1 MQSRIY
7 IKLLIM
13 LVILGILDYL
23 VTVILKI
30 LAHYYPSIT
39 EYSQDI
45 TTGFSV
51 VIIAIG
57 GFYII
62 RVLQRLIFNSFLV
75 KLERSTAST
84 IKIILDILF
93 YTILVMIILAAL
105 KVNLTGVLVGG
116 AVGGIIIGLAV
127 QTIAQNLLS
136 GLLVTTTKT
145 VKPNDAVSLVS
156 WIWGFPVVGE
166 ITKVSILFTE
176 IKTTNGI
183 IVRIPNSAFLGNT
196 IFQKLESE
204 NSLIYPYQ
212 LLVNADVSANE
223 LLNLAKSYIQ
233 DSFSKN
239 KLSNPEIYFTGKN
252 GTTNAFTVIL
262 HFEKMEQFNT
272 LLNLVNE
279 AFEKAYW
286 ELKKKA

>member
-1 MQSRIY
+1 MQTRIY

-93 YTILVMIILAAL
+93 YTILVMVILAAL

-116 AVGGIIIGLAV
+116 AVGGVIIGLAV

>member
-1 MQSRIY
+1 MQTRIY

-93 YTILVMIILAAL
+93 YTILVMVILAAL

-116 AVGGIIIGLAV
+116 AVGGVIIGLAV

-262 HFEKMEQFNT
+262 HFEKMEQLNT

>member
-1 MQSRIY
+1 
-7 IKLLIM
+7 M

-23 VTVILKI
+23 VTVVLKI

-93 YTILVMIILAAL
+93 YTILVMVILAAL

-116 AVGGIIIGLAV
+116 AVGGVIIGLAV

-262 HFEKMEQFNT
+262 HFEKIEQLNT

>member
-1 MQSRIY
+1 MQTRIY

-93 YTILVMIILAAL
+93 YTILVMVILAAL

-262 HFEKMEQFNT
+262 HFEKIEQLNT

>member
-1 MQSRIY
+1 
-7 IKLLIM
+7 M

-93 YTILVMIILAAL
+93 YTILVMVILAAL

-116 AVGGIIIGLAV
+116 AVGGVIIGLAV

-262 HFEKMEQFNT
+262 HFEKMEQLNT

>member
-1 MQSRIY
+1 
-7 IKLLIM
+7 M

-93 YTILVMIILAAL
+93 YTILVMVILAAL

-116 AVGGIIIGLAV
+116 AVGGVIIGLAV

-176 IKTTNGI
+176 MKTTNGT

-262 HFEKMEQFNT
+262 HFEKMEQLNT

>member
-1 MQSRIY
+1 MQTRIY

-93 YTILVMIILAAL
+93 YTILVMVILAAL

-116 AVGGIIIGLAV
+116 AVGGVIIGLAV

-176 IKTTNGI
+176 MKTTNGI

-262 HFEKMEQFNT
+262 HFEKMEQLNT

>member
-262 HFEKMEQFNT
+262 HFEK
-272 LLNLVNE
+272 
-279 AFEKAYW
+279 
-286 ELKKKA
+286 

>member
-1 MQSRIY
+1 
-7 IKLLIM
+7 M

-93 YTILVMIILAAL
+93 YTILVMVILAAL

-116 AVGGIIIGLAV
+116 AVGGVIIGLAV

-262 HFEKMEQFNT
+262 HFEKIEQLNT

>member
-1 MQSRIY
+1 
-7 IKLLIM
+7 M

-23 VTVILKI
+23 VTVVLKI

-93 YTILVMIILAAL
+93 YTILVMVILAAL

-116 AVGGIIIGLAV
+116 AVGGVIIGLAV

-176 IKTTNGI
+176 MKTTNGI

-262 HFEKMEQFNT
+262 HFEKMEQLNT